1 MSDRRLTEIEERLAR
16 IEMMLGRILHIL
28 EVDQSVPTP
37 WRWNKVYR
45 DRDWGYTSLDS
56 TKSDEE
62 L

>member
-16 IEMMLGRILHIL
+16 IEKVLDRILRIL

-45 DRDWGYTSLDS
+45 DRNWGYTSFDS
-56 TKSDEE
+56 KKSDEE